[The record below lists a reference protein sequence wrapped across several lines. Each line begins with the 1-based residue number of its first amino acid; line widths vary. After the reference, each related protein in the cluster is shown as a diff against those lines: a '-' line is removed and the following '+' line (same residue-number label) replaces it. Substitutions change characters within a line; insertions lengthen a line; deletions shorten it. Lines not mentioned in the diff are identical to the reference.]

1 MDIGQ
6 SGRKIICGVKK
17 IAIEIF
23 GKDENVPPK
32 FVMAKKC
39 LIRIPSAFA
48 PLLKIVKRKRLRM
61 KNVFCKL
68 VAHVTIQKSMIWL
81 SSNMKMNVYQPNM
94 RWRLY
99 QTSI

>member
-32 FVMAKKC
+32 FVMAKKY
-39 LIRIPSAFA
+39 LIRTPSAFA
-48 PLLKIVKRKRLRM
+48 PLLKIVSRKQLRMQNVSCKLAAHVKRK
-61 KNVFCKL
+61 
-68 VAHVTIQKSMIWL
+68 KSMIWS
-81 SSNMKMNVYQPNM
+81 SSNMKMNIYQPNM
-94 RWRLY
+94 R
-99 QTSI
+99 